1 MVYANTL
8 ILSNILP
15 MKKFIKNYFA
25 FTRRESIG
33 ISVLLLIISI
43 LIIYLM
49 LSNNGIKL
57 IPTDYS
63 EFEKDINLFESQIR
77 LKNTLRITENNNI
90 EPYPT
95 DTATP
100 FNFNPNTIDSTT
112 WLKLGFLPKQV
123 KSIFN
128 YKRKGGKFYS
138 KKDVQKMYSIDS
150 VMYKKIEPYI
160 QIPNRDYKTI
170 THYENKKK
178 ESNNTT
184 RFHEKISSL
193 NLNTADSAELNT
205 LKGIGPV
212 LAARI
217 IKRRNELGGYIN
229 KNQLSEI
236 YGLKPEVITQIESFV
251 YIDHLFSPNK
261 ININTATYEVL
272 KKHPYINHALANA
285 IVSYR
290 QQHGNYKKIEDVR
303 KIHLVTAELYS
314 KIAPYISIE

>member
-1 MVYANTL
+1 M
-8 ILSNILP
+8 
-15 MKKFIKNYFA
+15 
-25 FTRRESIG
+25 
-33 ISVLLLIISI
+33 
-43 LIIYLM
+43 
-49 LSNNGIKL
+49 
-57 IPTDYS
+57 
-63 EFEKDINLFESQIR
+63 
-77 LKNTLRITENNNI
+77 
-90 EPYPT
+90 
-95 DTATP
+95 
-100 FNFNPNTIDSTT
+100 
-112 WLKLGFLPKQV
+112 
-123 KSIFN
+123 
-128 YKRKGGKFYS
+128 
-138 KKDVQKMYSIDS
+138 
-150 VMYKKIEPYI
+150 
-160 QIPNRDYKTI
+160 
-170 THYENKKK
+170 
-178 ESNNTT
+178 
-184 RFHEKISSL
+184 
-193 NLNTADSAELNT
+193 
-205 LKGIGPV
+205 